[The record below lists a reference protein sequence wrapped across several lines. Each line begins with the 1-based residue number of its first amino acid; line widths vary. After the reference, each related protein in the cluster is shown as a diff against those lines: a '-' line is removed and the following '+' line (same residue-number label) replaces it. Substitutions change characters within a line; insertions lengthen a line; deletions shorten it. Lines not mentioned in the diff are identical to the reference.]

1 MSTRRSCLL
10 SCFVA
15 LLGMVSAARAEAGLS
30 SAAPA
35 SPDLALVEIARQAT
49 VTIRV
54 PGADGEEE
62 AIGAGFIHEGTRKI
76 VTNAHVVGDRET
88 LRIGLADGRI
98 IEARVAGRDVVTDV
112 ALIEAAVDGIAGL
125 TFSEMPVAVGETV
138 HAVGTPFGLG
148 QTVTRGIISAL
159 DRAIDATT
167 PFGMIQHDAPLNPG
181 SSGGPVIDATGKV
194 IGINVAMPDGFR
206 RDVGIAY
213 AIPAAVAERAVL
225 RLDSG
230 APVVERRLGVSVRA
244 LTPRLAAAIG
254 VSPDKGALVESV
266 APGSAAEK
274 AGIVASDII
283 VSVGGHPV
291 GELRDVAVG
300 IDRAAPAAPL
310 PIVIERGDE
319 TLTIALP
326 PVQAAEVK
334 PAAKPRLRGGGGGR
348 KQVPSTALG
357 FTIAED
363 GAAKVLTIE
372 KGSPAAA
379 AGVAAGDIVV
389 AVGLAHVASAGE
401 ARKLIGDVV
410 TKPFALLLADRRG
423 ATRYVVV
430 DPWAGGLDGDGL
442 GGNMRH
448 PRSAAF

>member
-1 MSTRRSCLL
+1 
-10 SCFVA
+10 
-15 LLGMVSAARAEAGLS
+15 
-30 SAAPA
+30 
-35 SPDLALVEIARQAT
+35 

-98 IEARVAGRDVVTDV
+98 IEARVAGRDVVTDI
-112 ALIEAAVDGIAGL
+112 ALIDAAVDGIAGL
-125 TFSEMPVAVGETV
+125 AFSEMPVEVGETV

-148 QTVTRGIISAL
+148 QTVTRGIVSAL

-181 SSGGPVIDATGKV
+181 SSGGPVIDAAGKV

-213 AIPAAVAERAVL
+213 AIPASVAERAVL
-225 RLDSG
+225 RLAAG
-230 APVVERRLGVSVRA
+230 VPVVERRLGVSVRA
-244 LTPRLAAAIG
+244 LTPRLAAAVG

-274 AGIVASDII
+274 AGIVPSDII

-291 GELRDVAVG
+291 GALRDVAVG

-310 PIVIERGDE
+310 PIEIKRGEE
-319 TLTIALP
+319 TLTMALP
-326 PVQAAEVK
+326 AVQPVEAK
-334 PAAKPRLRGGGGGR
+334 PAAKPRLRGGGQ
-348 KQVPSTALG
+348 KQVPSSSLG

-363 GAAKVLTIE
+363 GAAQVLTIE

-389 AVGLAHVASAGE
+389 AVGLAHVTSAGE
-401 ARKLIGDVV
+401 AKKLIGDVV

-442 GGNMRH
+442 GGNMRN

>member
-1 MSTRRSCLL
+1 MSTRLSCL
-10 SCFVA
+10 A
-15 LLGMVSAARAEAGLS
+15 ILLGVVTATHVEAGLS
-30 SAAPA
+30 LAPQT
-35 SPDLALVEIARQAT
+35 SPDLAIVETARQAT

-54 PGADGEEE
+54 PGSDGEEE

-98 IEARVAGRDVVTDV
+98 IEARVAGRDAVTDI
-112 ALIEAAVDGIAGL
+112 ALIDAAVDGIAGL
-125 TFSEMPVAVGETV
+125 AFSEMPVEVGETV

-148 QTVTRGIISAL
+148 QTVTRGIVSAL

-194 IGINVAMPDGFR
+194 IGVNVAMPDGFR

-225 RLDSG
+225 RLAAG
-230 APVVERRLGVSVRA
+230 IPVVERRLGVSVRA
-244 LTPRLAAAIG
+244 LTPRLAGAIG

-274 AGIVASDII
+274 AGVVPSDII

-291 GELRDVAVG
+291 GALRDVAVG

-310 PIVIERGDE
+310 PLAIQRGDE
-319 TLTIALP
+319 TLTIVLP
-326 PVQAAEVK
+326 PVPLAEVK
-334 PAAKPRLRGGGGGR
+334 PATKPRLRGGAGK
-348 KQVPSTALG
+348 KQVPSSSLG
-357 FTIAED
+357 FKIAED

-379 AGVAAGDIVV
+379 AGVAAGDVVV
-389 AVGLAHVASAGE
+389 AVGLTHVTSAGE
-401 ARKLIGDVV
+401 AKRLIGDAV
-410 TKPFALLLADRRG
+410 TQPFALLLADKRG

-442 GGNMRH
+442 GGNMRN

>member
-1 MSTRRSCLL
+1 MSTRRSCLVFCSIAL
-10 SCFVA
+10 FGVA
-15 LLGMVSAARAEAGLS
+15 LAAPSEAGLGVV
-30 SAAPA
+30 PPT
-35 SPDLALVEIARQAT
+35 SPELALVEIARQAT

-62 AIGAGFIHEGTRKI
+62 AIGAGFVHEGTRKI

-98 IEARVAGRDVVTDV
+98 IEARVAGRDVVTDI

-125 TFSEMPVAVGETV
+125 TFSEMPVDVGETV

-148 QTVTRGIISAL
+148 QTVTRGIVSAL

-167 PFGMIQHDAPLNPG
+167 PFGMVQHDAPLNPG
-181 SSGGPVIDATGKV
+181 SSGGPVIDATGRV
-194 IGINVAMPDGFR
+194 IGVNVAMPDGFR

-225 RLDSG
+225 RLAAG
-230 APVVERRLGVSVRA
+230 IPVVERRLGVSVRA

-266 APGSAAEK
+266 APGSAAEE
-274 AGIVASDII
+274 AGVVPSDII

-291 GELRDVAVG
+291 GALRDVAVG

-310 PIVIERGDE
+310 PLEIKRGDE

-326 PVQAAEVK
+326 PMAPAEVK
-334 PAAKPRLRGGGGGR
+334 PTAKPRLRGGGGK
-348 KQVPSTALG
+348 KQVPSSALG
-357 FTIAED
+357 LTIAED

-379 AGVAAGDIVV
+379 AGVTAGDIVV
-389 AVGLAHVASAGE
+389 AVGLTHVASAGE
-401 ARKLIGDVV
+401 AKRLIGDVV
-410 TKPFALLLADRRG
+410 TKPFALLLADKRG
-423 ATRYVVV
+423 ATRYAVV

-442 GGNMRH
+442 GGNMRN
-448 PRSAAF
+448 PRSAAY

>member
-1 MSTRRSCLL
+1 L
-10 SCFVA
+10 SLVP
-15 LLGMVSAARAEAGLS
+15 
-30 SAAPA
+30 PA
-35 SPDLALVEIARQAT
+35 SPDLALVETARQAT

-62 AIGAGFIHEGTRKI
+62 AIGAGFVHEGTRKI

-98 IEARVAGRDVVTDV
+98 VDARVTGHDAVTDI

-125 TFSEMPVAVGETV
+125 TFSEMPAEVGETV

-148 QTVTRGIISAL
+148 QTVTRGIVSAL
-159 DRAIDATT
+159 DRSIDATT
-167 PFGMIQHDAPLNPG
+167 PFGMVQHDAPLNPG

-194 IGINVAMPDGFR
+194 IGVNVAMPDGFR

-225 RLDSG
+225 RLAAG
-230 APVVERRLGVSVRA
+230 VPVVERRLGVTVRA

-274 AGIVASDII
+274 AGVVPSDII

-310 PIVIERGDE
+310 PIEIKRGDE
-319 TLTIALP
+319 ILTIILP

-334 PAAKPRLRGGGGGR
+334 PVGKPRLRGGGK
-348 KQVPSTALG
+348 KQLPSSSLG

-363 GAAKVLTIE
+363 GGAKILSIE

-389 AVGLAHVASAGE
+389 AVGLTQVTSAGD
-401 ARKLIGDVV
+401 AKRLIGDVV

-442 GGNMRH
+442 GGNMRN

>member
-1 MSTRRSCLL
+1 MSTRLSCL
-10 SCFVA
+10 VA
-15 LLGMVSAARAEAGLS
+15 LFGAISLAPAEAGLS
-30 SAAPA
+30 LVPPT
-35 SPDLALVEIARQAT
+35 SPDLALVETARQAT

-62 AIGAGFIHEGTRKI
+62 AIGAGFIHQGTRKI

-88 LRIGLADGRI
+88 LRIGLADGRV
-98 IEARVAGRDVVTDV
+98 IEARVAGRDVVTDI
-112 ALIEAAVDGIAGL
+112 ALIEAEVDGIAGL
-125 TFSEMPVAVGETV
+125 TFSEMPVEVGETV

-148 QTVTRGIISAL
+148 QTVTRGIVSAL

-167 PFGMIQHDAPLNPG
+167 PFGMVQHDAPLNPG

-225 RLDSG
+225 RLAAG
-230 APVVERRLGVSVRA
+230 IPVVERRIGVSVRA

-266 APGSAAEK
+266 APDSAAEK
-274 AGIVASDII
+274 AGIVPSDII
-283 VSVGGHPV
+283 VSVGRHPV

-310 PIVIERGDE
+310 PLEIRRGDE

-326 PVQAAEVK
+326 PAPAAEPK
-334 PAAKPRLRGGGGGR
+334 PTPKPRLRGGGK
-348 KQVPSTALG
+348 KQVPSSALG
-357 FTIAED
+357 FTIAEG
-363 GAAKVLTIE
+363 GAATVLTIE

-389 AVGLAHVASAGE
+389 AVGLTHVTSTGE
-401 ARKLIGDVV
+401 AKRLIGDVV

-423 ATRYVVV
+423 VTRYVVV

-442 GGNMRH
+442 GGNMRN

>member
-1 MSTRRSCLL
+1 L
-10 SCFVA
+10 SLVP
-15 LLGMVSAARAEAGLS
+15 
-30 SAAPA
+30 PA
-35 SPDLALVEIARQAT
+35 SPDLALVETARQAT

-62 AIGAGFIHEGTRKI
+62 AIGAGFVHEGTRKI
-76 VTNAHVVGDRET
+76 VTNAHVVGDRDT

-98 IEARVAGRDVVTDV
+98 VEARVAGRDAVTDI
-112 ALIEAAVDGIAGL
+112 ALLEAAVDGIAGL
-125 TFSEMPVAVGETV
+125 TFSEMPAEVGETV

-148 QTVTRGIISAL
+148 QTVTRGIVSAL

-181 SSGGPVIDATGKV
+181 SSGGPVIDAAGRV
-194 IGINVAMPDGFR
+194 IGVNVAMPDGFR

-225 RLDSG
+225 RLAAG
-230 APVVERRLGVSVRA
+230 VPVVERRLGVSVRA

-266 APGSAAEK
+266 APGSTAEK
-274 AGIVASDII
+274 AGVAPSDII

-291 GELRDVAVG
+291 GELRDIAVG

-310 PIVIERGDE
+310 PLEIKRGDE
-319 TLTIALP
+319 TLTIVLP

-334 PAAKPRLRGGGGGR
+334 PAGKPGLRGGGK
-348 KQVPSTALG
+348 KQLPSSSLG

-363 GAAKVLTIE
+363 GGAKILTIE

-389 AVGLAHVASAGE
+389 AVGLAHVTSAGE
-401 ARKLIGDVV
+401 AKRLIGDVV

-442 GGNMRH
+442 GGNMRN